1 MAIPKLGKTQW
12 IFIGVFTA
20 IATGAGWFWVK
31 NSYPYLLENPIWQFN
46 KPSDETIMQS
56 LPSVRN
62 IDYRSLRSLLE
73 AKQWEKADRE
83 TGRLL
88 AKASDLEIF
97 MPMSREDILNFPCT
111 DLTTIDRLWQKA
123 SLGRFGFNAQ
133 RLIVEREENLS
144 NSGQSREICRQKCKS
159 TIPGRCAETCL
170 ADDIWN
176 FTTGIPDRMGRG
188 DTKFLKQG
196 LQLPEGYFPSWGIY
210 WKTDFNN
217 FLPYTYREF
226 AKRSAM
232 CGL

>member
-20 IATGAGWFWVK
+20 IATGAGWFLVK
-31 NSYPYLLENPIWQFN
+31 NNYPYLLENPIWQFN
-46 KPSDETIMQS
+46 KPSEETIIQS

-62 IDYRSLRSLLE
+62 IDYRPLRSLLE

-97 MPMSREDILNFPCT
+97 IPMSREDILNFPCT

-144 NSGQSREICRQKCKS
+144 KMPGECAQSAQ
-159 TIPGRCAETCL
+159 TCL
-170 ADDIWN
+170 AKYIRN
-176 FTTGIPDRMGRG
+176 YTTGAI
-188 DTKFLKQG
+188 KS
-196 LQLPEGYFPSWGIY
+196 ES
-210 WKTDFNN
+210 
-217 FLPYTYREF
+217 
-226 AKRSAM
+226 SAQ
-232 CGL
+232 